1 VKTWP
6 TFHTHLAIA
15 AVVHAPFLFPDTNSQ
30 LRKYLTVKK
39 KVKLFSI
46 GTEEK
51 IVCIFILSV
60 NKLSE
65 Q

>member
-15 AVVHAPFLFPDTNSQ
+15 AVVHAPFLFPQ